1 MEFFFCTRKLRS
13 LFSRGERGR
22 EGAKALRISKK
33 SNDCKRYL
41 VAVMKKISIGGVDC
55 AVELLQSPKL
65 L

>member
-1 MEFFFCTRKLRS
+1 MT
-13 LFSRGERGR
+13 ERGR

-41 VAVMKKISIGGVDC
+41 VAVMKISIGGVDC